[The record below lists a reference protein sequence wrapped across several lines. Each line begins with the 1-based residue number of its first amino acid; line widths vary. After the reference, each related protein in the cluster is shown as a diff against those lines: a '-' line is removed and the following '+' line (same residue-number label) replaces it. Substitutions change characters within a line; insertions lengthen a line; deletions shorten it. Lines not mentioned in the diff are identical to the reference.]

1 MRVLVFTNMYPFPA
15 MPFYGSFVKDEVDAV
30 RKAGIDV
37 EVYFVNGKDSKSNYI
52 WAPFGLMR
60 RLRARTYDVIHVH
73 HSFCAF
79 FATLQ
84 KSIPVV
90 WTFHEGEI
98 TSEADIVRA
107 DPAIKRL
114 AYSKGFKR
122 SMARRVD
129 AVAVVSSHLIEPL
142 GITDATTIP
151 CGIDIGLFRPMD
163 KTEAKERLGLDPA
176 GKYVL
181 FPSAPDRLEKR
192 FELAEAGVMAYN
204 RRSGRSGRSPSSL
217 QLIGLDNVP
226 HDEVPLRMNA
236 CELLLMTSAFEA
248 SPVTIR
254 EALACNVP
262 VISTDVGDVKAVID
276 DIDGCYIIDSDAGD
290 IAEKIDEALSRPTP
304 FTGRD
309 NIAGYS
315 LDVTSSKLVALYERV
330 TEQNRRG

>member
-30 RKAGIDV
+30 RKSGVDV
-37 EVYFVNGKDSKSNYI
+37 DVYFVNGKASKSNYI
-52 WAPFGLMR
+52 GAPFGLIR
-60 RLRARTYDVIHVH
+60 RLRERSYDVIHVH

-98 TSEADIVRA
+98 TSDADVVRA
-107 DPAIKRL
+107 DRAIKRL

-122 SMARRVD
+122 AMARRVD
-129 AVAVVSSHLIEPL
+129 AVVVVSSHLIEPL
-142 GITDATTIP
+142 GLTDADTIP
-151 CGIDIGLFRPMD
+151 CGIDTRVFRPMD

-192 FELAEAGVMAYN
+192 FELAEAGVTAYN
-204 RRSGRSGRSPSSL
+204 RRSGAVL

-276 DIDGCYIIDSDAGD
+276 GIDGCYIVDSDAGD
-290 IAEKIDEALSRPTP
+290 IADKIDEALSRTTQ
-304 FTGRD
+304 FASRD
-309 NIAGYS
+309 NMADYS
-315 LDVTSSKLVALYERV
+315 LDVTSKKLVALYERV
-330 TEQNRRG
+330 IEQKRRG